1 MSATSPQPQETVFEK
16 RRGVSRV
23 EVRSGFAQV
32 HVTNLAGDVAPAR
45 LRVLSQVADSATS
58 IDFLKLTPSGLSFLV
73 PQERA
78 EVVKSILDALTIDFS
93 LRSDRDIVLVHA
105 VNIRDEEGMIASIM
119 QRAIE
124 SGATVDHVGDM
135 HDRLLLVVPHSD
147 AERLEQHL
155 KAELS
160 TEEVHAG

>member
-1 MSATSPQPQETVFEK
+1 MSQHTQETVFEK
-16 RRGVSRV
+16 LRGVSRV

-32 HVTNLAGDVAPAR
+32 HVTNLDGDLTPAR
-45 LRVLSQVADSATS
+45 LRVLTQVADAGIS

-73 PQERA
+73 RQERA
-78 EVVKSILDALTIDFS
+78 EVVETILSALQLDFS
-93 LRSDRDIVLVHA
+93 LRTDRDIVLVHA

-135 HDRLLLVVPHSD
+135 HDRLLLVVPHLD

-155 KAELS
+155 RAELS
-160 TEEVHAG
+160 SEGSNAN